1 MSQAASHKPLRL
13 MLGVFLAL
21 ILVGI
26 IAVALDWPQFHRVL
40 RQAQWGWVAVA
51 LGFTAISYL
60 CLSYGFAI
68 ACRIF
73 GIGIG
78 QRELLEVGF
87 ISNVLNNL
95 MTSGGAAGYSLRLL
109 VMRQRGQ
116 SVADIMAA
124 SLFHSYFN
132 TLALLTLLPLGLMH
146 LLATHSLA
154 TGEIAGIAVVLLI
167 AAVVL
172 TLASTVMFSMAVR
185 ARVFRRLSAVVHRLT
200 GRDLASSLSGFDATM
215 TRGTAAIRQRP
226 ARLGALLA
234 LVMTDWI
241 ASLIALGFCF
251 DALGDWLK
259 PGVLLTCFA
268 IGVAAGLVSMV
279 PGGLGVQ
286 DSSMAGIYALLGVP
300 LEKAVL
306 AAVLFRIVYYLIP
319 FGVSLLFYWGLL
331 RRLKKEQH
339 HAQKNH
345 Y

>member
-1 MSQAASHKPLRL
+1 MSETAFHKPMRL
-13 MLGVFLAL
+13 MLGVFVAL
-21 ILVGI
+21 ILVGMA
-26 IAVALDWPQFHRVL
+26 AVALDWRQLHRVL
-40 RQAQWGWVAVA
+40 RQADWGWVAVA

-68 ACRIF
+68 ACRVF
-73 GIGIG
+73 GIGIN

-116 SVADIMAA
+116 SISDIMAA

-132 TLALLTLLPLGLMH
+132 TLALLTLLPIGLTH

-154 TGEIAGIAVVLLI
+154 AGEIAGIAGVVLI
-167 AAVVL
+167 AAL
-172 TLASTVMFSMAVR
+172 ALILASAVMFSSAVR
-185 ARVFRRLSAVVHRLT
+185 IVVFKRLSAAVRRLT
-200 GRDLASSLSGFDATM
+200 HRDPAPSLAGFDTTM
-215 TRGTAAIRQRP
+215 TRGVAAIRQRP
-226 ARLGALLA
+226 ARLVVLLA

-241 ASLIALGFCF
+241 SSLIALGFCF

-259 PGVLLTCFA
+259 PGVLLTGFA
-268 IGVAAGLVSMV
+268 VGVAVGLVSMV

-306 AAVLFRIVYYLIP
+306 AAVLFRVVYYLIP

-331 RRLKKEQH
+331 RRLKKEQQP
-339 HAQKNH
+339 HA
-345 Y
+345 